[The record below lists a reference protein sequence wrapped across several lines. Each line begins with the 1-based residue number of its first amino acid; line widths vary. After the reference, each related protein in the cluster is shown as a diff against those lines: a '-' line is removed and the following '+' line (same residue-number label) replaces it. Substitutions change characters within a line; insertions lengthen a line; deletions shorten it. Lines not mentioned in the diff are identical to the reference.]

1 MNGRLVMPGL
11 VLLGALFGAGGMMLA
26 QRVAPGDLNGADKAR
41 VERVVRDY
49 VLANP
54 ELIPQ
59 AMERLQAREAS
70 RAVAA
75 SRGAIEQPSAGAWIG
90 NPKGDVTLVEYYDYN
105 CGFCRAS
112 LPTIDRL
119 VAEDPNLR
127 IVFKELPVLSEA
139 SRVAARAAL
148 AAAKQG
154 RFKPFHDALYN
165 AGPVSDAT
173 IAAAAKASGVNLSAI
188 PDDADAAIR
197 TNLDVASKLGITG
210 TPSWVVGDRVLNG
223 ALPID
228 QLQRAIAE
236 VRAARG

>member
-75 SRGAIEQPSAGAWIG
+75 SRGAIEQPYAGAWIV

-119 VAEDPNLR
+119 VAADPNLR

-173 IAAAAKASGVNLSAI
+173 IAAAAKASGVDLSAI
-188 PDDADAAIR
+188 PDDADATIR
-197 TNLDVASKLGITG
+197 ENLDVASKLGITG

>member
-1 MNGRLVMPGL
+1 MNRST
-11 VLLGALFGAGGMMLA
+11 LLGMVALGAAFGAGGMFLA
-26 QRVAPGDLNGADKAR
+26 DRMAPGDLNGADKAR

-59 AMERLQAREAS
+59 AMQKLQERDAA

-75 SRGAIEQPSAGAWIG
+75 SRGAIEQPYAGAWIG

-105 CGFCRAS
+105 CGFCRAT
-112 LPTIDRL
+112 LPVLQKL
-119 VAEDPNLR
+119 VDQDPQLR
-127 IVFKELPVLSEA
+127 IVFKELPVLSEQ

-148 AAAKQG
+148 AAARQNK
-154 RFKPFHDALYN
+154 FKPFHDALYG

-173 IAAAAKASGVNLSAI
+173 IAAAGRASDVDVAAI
-188 PDDADAAIR
+188 PSDADATIR
-197 TNLDVASKLGITG
+197 DNLETAAKLGITG
-210 TPSWVVGDRVLNG
+210 TPSWVVGDQVLTG

-228 QLQRAIAE
+228 QLQSAIA
-236 VRAARG
+236 RARATG

>member
-75 SRGAIEQPSAGAWIG
+75 SRGAIEQPYAGAWIG

-197 TNLDVASKLGITG
+197 ANLDVASKLGITG